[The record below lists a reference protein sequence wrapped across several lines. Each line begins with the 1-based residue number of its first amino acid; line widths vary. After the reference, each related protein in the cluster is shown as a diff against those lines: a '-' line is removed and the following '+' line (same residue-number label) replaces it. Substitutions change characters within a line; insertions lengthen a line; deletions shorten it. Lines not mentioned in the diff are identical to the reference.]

1 MNLRSGKAAPSGF
14 TLIEIL
20 VSLAI
25 TALVMTSILGSL
37 DVTQKAVDAIHNVI
51 ETEAAGPRILALLRD
66 DLSHLAVYDAPDWEV
81 LRGSNDSIGGADAD
95 RLDFLV
101 SRRTTRPYRDYTRV
115 KEEVWAPLAEV
126 GYWLRGRPG
135 SPDFLELYRREDW
148 FQDEEPFDGG
158 SFTLLYN
165 RITNWE
171 IRYFAQPEVDP
182 SWDEEWD
189 TRERQGLPYAI
200 EIQLELEIQPR
211 RSLESL
217 GILGANRSRLE
228 FSDIL
233 TLPETTRWVFR
244 QRIHPV
250 IPTPESAGGTPVGAG
265 GPGSRDGDSGPGQGL
280 DPSTGAGSGA
290 GGSGRGKP
298 GGAGGTS
305 GAGSGG

>member
-1 MNLRSGKAAPSGF
+1 LKRRSGKPASSGF

-37 DVTQKAVDAIHNVI
+37 DVTQKAVDAIHNII

-66 DLSHLAVYDAPDWEV
+66 DLSHLAVYDVPDWEV
-81 LRGSNDSIGGADAD
+81 LRGSNESVGGADAD

-101 SRRTTRPYRDYTRV
+101 SRRTTRPFRDYTRV

-158 SFTLLYN
+158 SFTLLYD

-171 IRYFAQPEVDP
+171 IRYYAEPQVDP
-182 SWDEEWD
+182 SWEEEWD
-189 TRERQGLPYAI
+189 SRERQGLPYAI

-250 IPTPESAGGTPVGAG
+250 IPTPEGGGGTSVGAG
-265 GPGSRDGDSGPGQGL
+265 GPGNGSEGPQPGGGL
-280 DPSTGAGSGA
+280 DSSAGGAGGGA
-290 GGSGRGKP
+290 GSGRGKP
-298 GGAGGTS
+298 GGAGGAT
-305 GAGSGG
+305 GTGTGG